1 MSQTHRPQLLN
12 PEAVMERL
20 LTGSAVISTDE
31 HVERLCL
38 QHHRCALQ
46 AAEDLVVSAA
56 VLRELAPAAG
66 KEAVEALHAVATA
79 LPRLLDQVKRD
90 LWPDPQSGPGGEAI
104 STRSAFSVAP
114 EVVGNLLESGVDHM
128 VDSSFL
134 RAEVEAFAPRSLSR
148 LARCELELLLAKFPQ
163 VPERLANQV
172 LDQVRAQVASE
183 HWVDPGFGLARCL
196 TEKFLEVFPHAEAR
210 GETGRREGPARRTSP
225 GSPPTVP
232 QESGIAGTVGRP
244 KGGSSE

>member
-12 PEAVMERL
+12 PAAVLEHLQVAWDRFEL
-20 LTGSAVISTDE
+20 QADE

-46 AAEDLVVSAA
+46 AAEELVVSSA

-90 LWPDPQSGPGGEAI
+90 LWPDPQVGPGGEAI
-104 STRSAFSVAP
+104 
-114 EVVGNLLESGVDHM
+114 GNLLESGVDHM

-148 LARCELELLLAKFPQ
+148 IARRELDHLLAQFPQ
-163 VPERLANQV
+163 VPERLANRLLKQTR
-172 LDQVRAQVASE
+172 DQVASE
-183 HWVDPGFGLARCL
+183 HWADRGFGLARCL
-196 TEKFLEVFPHAEAR
+196 TEKFLEVFPHVEAR

-232 QESGIAGTVGRP
+232 QESGIAGTVGRQ
-244 KGGSSE
+244 KDGSSE

>member
-46 AAEDLVVSAA
+46 AAEGLVVSSA
-56 VLRELAPAAG
+56 VLRELAPAG

-90 LWPDPQSGPGGEAI
+90 LWPDPQVGPGGEAI
-104 STRSAFSVAP
+104 SIRSAFNVAP
-114 EVVGNLLESGVDHM
+114 EVIGNLIESGVDHM

-148 LARCELELLLAKFPQ
+148 LARCELERLLAKFPQ
-163 VPERLANQV
+163 VPKRMANQV

-196 TEKFLEVFPHAEAR
+196 TEKFLEVFPHAEAH

-225 GSPPTVP
+225 SSPPTVP

>member
-1 MSQTHRPQLLN
+1 MDTRDPLN
-12 PEAVMERL
+12 PAAVLEHLQAAWARFELEA
-20 LTGSAVISTDE
+20 DE

-90 LWPDPQSGPGGEAI
+90 LWPDPQVGPGGEAI

-114 EVVGNLLESGVDHM
+114 EVIGNI
-128 VDSSFL
+128 
-134 RAEVEAFAPRSLSR
+134 
-148 LARCELELLLAKFPQ
+148 Q
-163 VPERLANQV
+163 
-172 LDQVRAQVASE
+172 
-183 HWVDPGFGLARCL
+183 
-196 TEKFLEVFPHAEAR
+196 T
-210 GETGRREGPARRTSP
+210 
-225 GSPPTVP
+225 
-232 QESGIAGTVGRP
+232 AGGAA
-244 KGGSSE
+244 